1 MLSERGVDTLFLVRM
16 PGMFFGFGGYG
27 SGVSDGS
34 VQQCGAFLNLEEME
48 GKYARVSKVKG

>member
-1 MLSERGVDTLFLVRM
+1 M

-27 SGVSDGS
+27 SGVSDGG
-34 VQQCGAFLNLEEME
+34 VQIGGLFLNRKME